1 MKKDKLHTPVF
12 VTGVERSGSSIIA
25 RIISM
30 SGAFTG
36 EVSDMYENKQIKTM
50 VTDYYKSL
58 GIPPEGQYPLPDTK
72 QMLIPNNWRYKVVDA
87 LHEEGYND
95 SKLWMYKGGRS
106 GQIWPV
112 WHHAFPNAKWII
124 VRRRTGD
131 IIQSCLKTAFM
142 NAFANEG
149 TQMEV
154 QVNNEKDG
162 WLWWVHEHEKLFVD
176 MIETGLNCKVVWP
189 ERMVNGDYQQIYEM
203 LEWLGLE
210 WSDEIVNKIH
220 PLLWNGRQ
228 KERSK

>member
-1 MKKDKLHTPVF
+1 MRKDKLHSPVF

-30 SGAFTG
+30 CGGFTG
-36 EVSDMYENKQIKTM
+36 EITEMYENKQIKSM

-58 GIPPEGQYPLPDTK
+58 SLPPEGQYPLPDTEK
-72 QMLIPNNWRYKVVDA
+72 MLIPVNWRIQIEEIIHK
-87 LHEEGYND
+87 EGYDD

-106 GQIWPV
+106 GQIWPI
-112 WHHAFPNAKWII
+112 WHYAFPNAKWII

-131 IIQSCLKTAFM
+131 IIQSCLKTGFM
-142 NAFANEG
+142 TAFADEG
-149 TQMEV
+149 NQMKVEV
-154 QVNNEKDG
+154 TSEKDG

-189 ERMVNGDYQQIYEM
+189 ERMVHGDYQQIYEM

-210 WSDEIVNKIH
+210 WNDEIVNKIH
-220 PLLWNGRQ
+220 PLLWNGR